1 MQPFHGLPFPK
12 CRMRALILSH
22 LIAAYALAPLRS
34 QSRDEFENSPINYS
48 ATKPNDLI
56 TALEA
61 EMATGAFE
69 IAGTEKEKVAALLRK
84 LKVPV
89 ESQLLVFSN
98 TSFQRGRIRPD
109 HPRALYFSDN
119 CYVGWV
125 PGGLVEVIAID
136 PMLGPVFYSFDSARR
151 GGAAPRFVRDPDCLR
166 CHGGAF
172 VRDIPAVFA
181 RSVFPDDR
189 GEPLLRFGSQIVDDH
204 TPFTER
210 WGGWYVTGRHG
221 ETVHRG
227 NILAAEKDGQLVFP
241 TAKGANVTDL
251 SPFFG
256 TDRYLTTGSDIVA
269 LLVFEHQ
276 MGMQNT
282 LTHAAFSCRRMLAYQ
297 AGLQRDFKQP
307 VTTEPS
313 YDSVKSVFES
323 ETKAVVDALLFKDA
337 AELPTVSGAQ
347 TFQRAFLS
355 RAERSADG
363 ASLRDLDLS
372 GKLFRNRCSYLIYSE
387 MFLSLPE
394 TLKRRIYDH
403 LAAVLNA
410 EDPDPRYEYLEAKER
425 RRIAAILR
433 ETHPELRARWTKSTA
448 ARSAAP

>member
-1 MQPFHGLPFPK
+1 
-12 CRMRALILSH
+12 MRPLVLSGLIL
-22 LIAAYALAPLRS
+22 ACAPAPLRG

-48 ATKPNDLI
+48 ATQPSDII

-61 EMATGAFE
+61 EMASGAFV
-69 IAGTEKEKVAALLRK
+69 IAGSEKEKMAALLHK
-84 LKVPV
+84 LQVPV

-98 TSFQRGRIRPD
+98 TSFQRGRIRPE
-109 HPRALYFSDN
+109 HPRVLYFSDN

-136 PMLGPVFYSFDSARR
+136 PMLGPVFYSFDSNRR
-151 GGAAPRFVRDPDCLR
+151 DGTAPRFVRDSDCLR

-181 RSVFPDDR
+181 RSVFPDNR

-210 WGGWYVTGRHG
+210 WGGWYVSGRHG
-221 ETVHRG
+221 QTTHRG
-227 NILAAEKDGQLVFP
+227 NILATDKGGQLVFN

-251 SPFFG
+251 APFFG

-269 LLVFEHQ
+269 LLIFEHQ
-276 MGMQNT
+276 MGTQNT

-297 AGLQRDFKQP
+297 AGLQHDFKQP

-337 AELPTVSGAQ
+337 AELPTVSGDQ
-347 TFQRAFLS
+347 SFQRVFLS
-355 RAERSADG
+355 RAKRNADG
-363 ASLRDLDLS
+363 GSLRDLHLA
-372 GKLFRNRCSYLIYSE
+372 GRLFRNRCSYLIYSE

-394 TLKRRIYDH
+394 PLKRRVYDR
-403 LAAVLNA
+403 LARVLKTD
-410 EDPDPRYEYLEAKER
+410 DPDSRYEYLDAEER
-425 RRIAAILR
+425 ARIVAILHD
-433 ETHPELRARWTKSTA
+433 THPELRSRWSQ
-448 ARSAAP
+448 AAPVAPAGP

>member
-1 MQPFHGLPFPK
+1 M
-12 CRMRALILSH
+12 LILSS
-22 LIAAYALAPLRS
+22 LIMVCALAPVRS

-48 ATKPNDLI
+48 ATKPNDII
-56 TALEA
+56 TTLES
-61 EMATGAFE
+61 EMASGAFE
-69 IAGTEKEKVAALLRK
+69 IAGSEKEKVAALLRK
-84 LKVPV
+84 LRVPA

-125 PGGLVEVIAID
+125 PGGLVEVVAID
-136 PMLGPVFYSFDSARR
+136 PMLGPVFYSFDSNRR
-151 GGAAPRFVRDPDCLR
+151 GGSAPRFVRDSDCLR

-227 NILAAEKDGQLVFP
+227 NVLAAEKDGQLVFN

-251 SPFFG
+251 APFFA

-276 MGMQNT
+276 MAMQNI

-323 ETKAVVDALLFKDA
+323 ETKAVVDTLLFKDA
-337 AELPTVSGAQ
+337 ADLPTVSGDPS
-347 TFQRAFLS
+347 FQRAFLS
-355 RAERSADG
+355 RAKRGADG
-363 ASLRDLDLS
+363 GSLRDLHLA
-372 GKLFRNRCSYLIYSE
+372 GRLFRNRCSYLIYSE

-394 TLKRRIYDH
+394 PLKRRIYDR
-403 LAAVLNA
+403 LAKVLQTD
-410 EDPDPRYEYLEAKER
+410 DPDSRYEYLDAEER
-425 RRIAAILR
+425 ARIVAILR
-433 ETHPELRARWTKSTA
+433 ETHPELHSRWGQSAPVAPAR
-448 ARSAAP
+448 P